1 MIRRPPR
8 STRTDT
14 LFPYTT
20 LFRSGGATEDAIA
33 RIAVREDETLDLRQP
48 VAHDRIVDPADLLR
62 KLNELRELLAQ
73 PVGAADAGALVLQRR
88 AADIP
93 ALAALRDLPSQ
104 RGLDRQSGVTGK
116 GGAVIGNL

>member
-1 MIRRPPR
+1 M
-8 STRTDT
+8 
-14 LFPYTT
+14 
-20 LFRSGGATEDAIA
+20 
-33 RIAVREDETLDLRQP
+33 RISDWSSDVFSSDLQP

-93 ALAALRDLPSQ
+93 ALSALADLPSH
-104 RGLDRQSGVTGK
+104 RGLGIVEEEFAEGMVARFARPLPAQTPRDTGRSEEHTSE
-116 GGAVIGNL
+116 LQ